1 MDCRGLSMNKYR
13 GKAMDKFTMA
23 FVLCAVTLSAQA
35 SNPLIE
41 SDKAQLQSDKAKL
54 QRDKALAK
62 GGKIGGKPNA
72 IARQVVES
80 DKAAIRADK
89 AKLQSDK
96 ASLHIAPAKK
106 RHP

>member
-41 SDKAQLQSDKAKL
+41 SDKAQLQSDKA
-54 QRDKALAK
+54 
-62 GGKIGGKPNA
+62 
-72 IARQVVES
+72 
-80 DKAAIRADK
+80 AIRADK

-106 RHP
+106 RQP